1 MLLVLCSLSAV
12 ESLWLLKKTFIL
24 SSSEAASA
32 PDSLQP
38 SQCSHDHV
46 RDTPKICFSLL
57 LSSVL
62 LWHNKEVAL
71 KVQRI
76 LSSLIML
83 TRSTNVSPCACF
95 FFAEILVLT

>member
-12 ESLWLLKKTFIL
+12 ESLWLLKKTFTL
-24 SSSEAASA
+24 SSLEAASA

-76 LSSLIML
+76 LLSLILL

>member
-24 SSSEAASA
+24 SSPEAASA

-46 RDTPKICFSLL
+46 RDTPKVCFSLL